1 MMNKKGLLV
10 LRDIMFM
17 MLIVTSIFIF
27 SGLFIRDMALNYGN
41 TNMTTEWNDNNIDSV
56 GNRTFFNVNSD
67 LDDTSEGLQGGI
79 ISLLGG
85 LLTGIGDTLQMVLTA
100 PVSFGNIIA
109 STLTAT
115 GMDSSDGTSINTV
128 ALIIKY
134 LIAGILYA
142 IIIFSIVSAFLQG
155 GKL

>member
-1 MMNKKGLLV
+1 MINKKGSLV

-27 SGLFIRDMALNYGN
+27 SGLFVRDMANSYGN
-41 TNMTTEWNDNNIDSV
+41 TVMTNEWSANKIDTV
-56 GNRTFFNVNSD
+56 GNKTFF
-67 LDDTSEGLQGGI
+67 DTSQDLNETGTNMEGGI
-79 ISLLGG
+79 VSLLGG
-85 LLTGIGDTLQMVLTA
+85 LLTGAGDALQMVLLA
-100 PVSFGNIIA
+100 PVSIGNVVA

-115 GMDSSDGTSINTV
+115 GLDTGDGTSINTV
-128 ALIIKY
+128 ALIIKF

-142 IIIFSIVSAFLQG
+142 IIIFSIISAFLQG